1 MQIQHIHHIGDFGAD
16 TFFMVRRMRA
26 EDVDK
31 TAKIWLEGNLSAHS
45 FIPETY
51 WCENYEGV
59 NHKRQWPS
67 YFHNIHVK
75 SVSDISLCKNPS
87 EKEYEMV
94 WQA

>member
-1 MQIQHIHHIGDFGAD
+1 MKCPRGAE

-51 WCENYEGV
+51 WRENYEGV
-59 NHKRQWPS
+59 KGQLAQAEV
-67 YFHNIHVK
+67 YT
-75 SVSDISLCKNPS
+75 
-87 EKEYEMV
+87 YEDDRGILGFAGVMDGYI
-94 WQA
+94 AGFL